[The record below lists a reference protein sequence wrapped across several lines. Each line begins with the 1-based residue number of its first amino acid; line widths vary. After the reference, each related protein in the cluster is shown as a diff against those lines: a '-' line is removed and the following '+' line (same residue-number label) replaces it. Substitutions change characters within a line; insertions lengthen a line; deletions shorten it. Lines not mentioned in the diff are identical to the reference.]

1 MGAKS
6 LKIRLKN
13 DRVEQVEAL
22 TLRTERA
29 LNDNVCRLGRDIK
42 DIKDELDIIYDELMS
57 LHGMMAVTWWM
68 RFKRWL
74 RRGDR

>member
-29 LNDNVCRLGRDIK
+29 LNSNINQLGRDLK
-42 DIKDELDIIYDELMS
+42 DIKDELDIIYDDL
-57 LHGMMAVTWWM
+57 LAIHAQLKVTRWM
-68 RFKRWL
+68 RLKRFL
-74 RRGDR
+74 RGGDR

>member
-6 LKIRLKN
+6 LKIHLKN

-29 LNDNVCRLGRDIK
+29 LNDKLCRLALDISDIRDS
-42 DIKDELDIIYDELMS
+42 LDIIYEELMA

-68 RFKRWL
+68 KLKAWL
-74 RRGDR
+74 RGDR

>member
-6 LKIRLKN
+6 LKIHLKN

-29 LNDNVCRLGRDIK
+29 LNDNICRLGRDIH
-42 DIKDELDIIYDELMS
+42 DIQDELELIYDELI
-57 LHGMMAVTWWM
+57 AVHARLRVNWWM
-68 RFKRWL
+68 RLKAWL
-74 RRGDR
+74 RGDR